1 MDTMNIEARSH
12 LHKNIRCLRKH
23 LNISQEEL
31 ANRIGLNRGNI
42 ASYENGSAE
51 PKICNLLKIANLFA
65 VSLTDLTQTD
75 LSKVDLEVFKTKA
88 NNTFG
93 TAEVEL
99 INEFDAKAA
108 QLQEVFKSL
117 HTCCMFKA
125 NSLENMPKDM
135 QIMLTHFDQLYEAS
149 QALLNQY
156 RNLLHFIKC
165 RM

>member
-1 MDTMNIEARSH
+1 MEMQNHEARIY
-12 LHKNIRCLRKH
+12 LHQNIRSLRKH

-51 PKICNLLKIANLFA
+51 PKICNLLKMSKLFCI
-65 VSLTDLTQTD
+65 SLSDLTQKD
-75 LSKVDLEVFKTKA
+75 LSEVDLTSYKEDNKPL
-88 NNTFG
+88 G
-93 TAEVEL
+93 TAEMEL
-99 INEFDAKAA
+99 IEQFDAKAA
-108 QLQEVFKSL
+108 QLQDVFKSL

-125 NSLENMPKDM
+125 NSLEHVPKDT

-156 RNLLHFIKC
+156 RNLLQFIKC
-165 RM
+165 RI